1 MCEDE
6 KTERRAGP
14 IEMAVSE
21 HVENG
26 RRNDDKTS
34 VTDEEVYISKLR
46 QAIPQCCAVGA
57 KNLLLITFGTT
68 LGFSTILIPA
78 LQKEDSDIKV
88 TMEELTWISSLNLF
102 LVPIGCLAS
111 GPVSQYLGR
120 KRTMMLANIPFVV
133 AWLIYYYS
141 SNPGMLLAALAITGL
156 TGGLLE
162 GPVITYVAEVTQPY
176 LRGMLSATSSMAV
189 ILGIFTQMLSGSLVH
204 WRTVALINL
213 IYPILC
219 FLALCLVPESPHWLA
234 VKGRLKESEHAL
246 CWLRGWVNPSYVH
259 NEFGALCEA
268 IQKPTDNTGSEKEKI
283 WQAYTNRTF
292 YQPFFLVSA
301 AFFIS
306 NFGGCT
312 TLQTFAVIIFAKLNA
327 PIDKYTATVFLGIAQ
342 LIGITICVLT
352 IHLMGKRKLSFLSVG
367 GTGLCFLTT
376 AIYGYLNNAD
386 YLDGIKYSWIPT
398 TFMIGG
404 AFTANICL
412 RTLPWILAG
421 EVFPVKVRSS
431 ATGAAGMIAYI
442 MASIA
447 NKTFLYME
455 NSMSLPGTI
464 FFYSMIN
471 LVGLCLLYVI
481 LPETEGRTLQEIEE
495 HYAGIQNLKD
505 RPRKEQKATK
515 EKWAVENPAIVHDES
530 TEIGVAGSAG
540 ADLPPDLVDDGRG
553 SYEMVDI
560 LAIAK
565 RVVYGARDASTR
577 SSSLG
582 LFSASRKTAGMIAWP
597 FIHSSSLSAFH
608 ATP

>member
-1 MCEDE
+1 
-6 KTERRAGP
+6 
-14 IEMAVSE
+14 
-21 HVENG
+21 
-26 RRNDDKTS
+26 
-34 VTDEEVYISKLR
+34 
-46 QAIPQCCAVGA
+46 
-57 KNLLLITFGTT
+57 
-68 LGFSTILIPA
+68 
-78 LQKEDSDIKV
+78 
-88 TMEELTWISSLNLF
+88 MEELTWISSLNLF
-102 LVPIGCLAS
+102 LVPFGCLVS

-133 AWLIYYYS
+133 AWLIYHYS

-268 IQKPTDNTGSEKEKI
+268 IQKPTNNTGSEKEKI
-283 WQAYTNRTF
+283 WQAYTERTF
-292 YQPFFLVSA
+292 YKPFFLVSA

-367 GTGLCFLTT
+367 GTGLCFLIT

-404 AFTANICL
+404 AFTANICI

-421 EVFPVKVRSS
+421 EVFPVKVPNPTTQTVRLIFIRYQKHMGLQSCVYKVSLKPEFITSCGFLVKRFRIGHQVRSS

-471 LVGLCLLYVI
+471 LVGLCLLFAI

-495 HYAGIQNLKD
+495 HYAGIQNLKN

-565 RVVYGARDASTR
+565 RVVYVSHMLSHNLSKAWPNTHGDDKA
-577 SSSLG
+577 SLG